1 MHTNF
6 RKIWIVST
14 TEFSSSI
21 RTKAFLMGLL
31 FLPVLV
37 GGSIGLQL
45 LLVGR
50 VDARTRRYAVID
62 HTGALYPVIERANQ
76 TYNDQTVDAAGKMV
90 RPRLAPSLVPP
101 SASEGPAAVLEL
113 SDRIRRGELDAFVV
127 IPAEAI
133 QDPPPGTAPTPAIE
147 YHSDSPNDDAVRNW
161 LVPTINH
168 EIHTRRFRSAGIDP
182 ALAERLNQPLRLDN
196 LGLFERDLSN
206 PDGPLAVKPAIMIN
220 PIRTAV
226 IPFVL
231 MYIMFLIIMTST
243 PQLMNSVIEEK
254 LSKISEVL
262 LGSVTP
268 FELMMGKLIGQTG
281 IALLLGA
288 LYLAGGYLVASRY
301 EYTDV
306 ISSQLL
312 VSLGFFLALA
322 VLLYGSLYMAVGAA
336 CSELKDAQSLMMPVM
351 MLSMIPMMVSPAIIK
366 DPASPLSVGMS
377 LFPPASPY
385 LMLMRLSM
393 RPAPPAWQVGLSVL
407 GTTLT
412 ALLCVWASA
421 KIFRTGLLMQ
431 GKAPSFRELAR
442 WVMAK

>member
-1 MHTNF
+1 MRLDL
-6 RKIWIVST
+6 RKIGIVT
-14 TEFSSSI
+14 ATEFGSSL
-21 RTKAFLMGLL
+21 RTKAFLMSLL

-45 LLVGR
+45 FLVGR
-50 VDARTRRYAVID
+50 VDARTRRFAVVD
-62 HTGALYPVIERANQ
+62 RTGELYPVVEQATW

-90 RPRLAPSLVPP
+90 RPRLTPSLVPA
-101 SASEGPAAVLEL
+101 SGSEGPAAVLEL
-113 SDRIRRGELDAFVV
+113 SNRIRRGELDAFVV

-133 QDPPPGTAPTPAIE
+133 KNPPPGAAQPPTIE
-147 YHSDSPNDDAVRNW
+147 YHSDSPNDDVVRNW
-161 LVPTINH
+161 LVPTVNN
-168 EIHTRRFRSAGIDP
+168 EIHARRFRSAGLDP
-182 ALAERLNQPLRLDN
+182 ALAERLNQPLRVDN

-206 PDGPLAVKPAIMIN
+206 PDGPLAVKPAVIVN

-231 MYIMFLIIMTST
+231 MYVMFLIILTST

-262 LGSVTP
+262 LGSITP
-268 FELMMGKLIGQTG
+268 FELMMGKLFGQTG
-281 IALLLGA
+281 IALLLGT
-288 LYLAGGYLVASRY
+288 LYLAGGYVVASRY
-301 EYTDV
+301 DYTDV

-312 VSLGFFLALA
+312 VSLGFYLTLA
-322 VLLYGSLYMAVGAA
+322 VLLYGSLYMAVGSA

-351 MLSMIPMMVSPAIIK
+351 MLSMIPVMVSPAIIK

-385 LMLMRLSM
+385 LMLMRQAM
-393 RPAPPAWQVGLSVL
+393 RPAPPAWQVGLAAIGTVL
-407 GTTLT
+407 TTLF
-412 ALLCVWASA
+412 CVWAA
-421 KIFRTGLLMQ
+421 GKIFRTGLLMQ
-431 GKAPSFRELAR
+431 GKTPSFRELAR